1 MSATKLTLQYLRE
14 NSGLPGPRGNL
25 ELLHRFLR
33 EADEKLIADCLAV
46 IREDTRNSPEEFLGM
61 CGVAGQALQC
71 AAKPQALAAH
81 LRKYAGHG
89 SWRIREAVAIAIQEL
104 PCPTLEDRLAV
115 TARLECDDDFTHR
128 AIVAGLCE
136 PRNLT
141 SGGGMAGV
149 FAHLRRATDR
159 LAHDNK
165 LTAAQDA
172 LRKALGYGWSVAVAA
187 APTTGRAEFETLL
200 RLPGKH
206 VRWIVAEN
214 LKKARLVKA
223 GGEWVE
229 KLRRRTVAAT

>member
-1 MSATKLTLQYLRE
+1 MSKLNLHSLRE

-33 EADEKLIADCLAV
+33 EADEELIADCLAA

-61 CGVAGQALQC
+61 CGVAGRALRL
-71 AAKPQALAAH
+71 AAKPQTLTAH

-104 PCPTLEDRLAV
+104 PCPTLEDRLTV

-141 SGGGMAGV
+141 SGAGMAGV
-149 FAHLRRATDR
+149 FAHLHRATKR
-159 LAHDNK
+159 LAHDDK
-165 LTAAQDA
+165 LTPAQDA
-172 LRKALGYGWSVAVAA
+172 LRKALGYGWSVAIAA
-187 APTTGRAEFETLL
+187 APNTGRAEFETLL

-214 LKKARLVKA
+214 LKKTRLAKV
-223 GGEWVE
+223 GREWVE
-229 KLRRRTVAAT
+229 RIRKLS

>member
-1 MSATKLTLQYLRE
+1 MSATKLTLRYLRE

-33 EADEKLIADCLAV
+33 EADDELIADCLAA

-61 CGVAGQALQC
+61 CGVAGHAVRTGS
-71 AAKPQALAAH
+71 KPQALTAH

-115 TARLECDDDFTHR
+115 IARLEGDDDFTHR

-141 SGGGMAGV
+141 TGEGMAGV
-149 FAHLRRATDR
+149 FAHLRRATER
-159 LAHDNK
+159 LTHSNK
-165 LTAAQDA
+165 LTDAQDA
-172 LRKALGYGWSVAVAA
+172 LRKTLGYAWSVAVAA
-187 APTTGRAEFETLL
+187 APAMGRAEFENLL
-200 RLPGKH
+200 SLPGRH

-214 LKKARLVKA
+214 LKKTRLAKV
-223 GGEWVE
+223 GREWVE
-229 KLRRRTVAAT
+229 KLRRKMEMK